1 MKKYIYLLFMLIC
14 IAGCEKPEED
24 LLLVP
29 SSNADIVRFRIYQ
42 NQNIFFDGS
51 IDKEE
56 NTIQI
61 TIPEG
66 ISKINIRPEVLISAG
81 ATVTPKS
88 GDPQDFTTPVE
99 YTVVSESGKSTKT
112 YMVTV
117 TY

>member
-1 MKKYIYLLFMLIC
+1 MKKYIYLLFVLVC
-14 IAGCEKPEED
+14 IIGCETPED
-24 LLLVP
+24 GLVPMP

-42 NQNIFFDGS
+42 NQNIFFDGN
-51 IDKEE
+51 IDNEE

-66 ISKINIRPEVLISAG
+66 ISKNNIRPEVLISAG

-88 GDPQDFTTPVE
+88 GEVQDFTTPVE
-99 YTVVSESGKSTKT
+99 YTVVSESGESTKT
-112 YMVTV
+112 YIVTV